1 MFKARIF
8 AIIYMNAEKPHG
20 TTKAL
25 KGALNMPDFDKMTL
39 EQLVRPEGYDCD
51 CGKHHVSPMEYL
63 KIGRGVIVYVPEMI
77 AAMHRKKPFVVCDK
91 NTYAVAGKRVCEI
104 LAAANVPYSLYVIP
118 GDRIAPSEWECGSAL
133 MHYDPSCDMLL
144 GVGSGVINDTCKV
157 LAHAIGVPSA
167 IVGTAPSMDGY
178 ASNSSSM
185 EVNHVK
191 VSLYNHAPV
200 GILLDFEILAQAPMR
215 MLWAGLGD
223 MVAKY
228 IAICE
233 WRISNIVTGE
243 YYCEHIAQLMRTAV
257 KKIVDASDGITK
269 RDPDAIQSI
278 AEGLI
283 IAGVGMAYAEISR
296 PASGLEHYFS
306 HMWEM
311 MALERGKPYDLHGIQ
326 VGIGTVL
333 SMKLYKYIREIKPDR
348 AVAEAHM
355 KAFNRADWEAQI
367 RRIFGK
373 TANEIIAIEDKCHK
387 NDPQKHAKRLD
398 NILNHWDEILKII
411 DEELPDY
418 DHLYNLMA
426 ATGMPMKPSDIGVPM
441 QDVVDAFIGS
451 RDIRDKY
458 LSCSLLW
465 DLGLTDEFAKILE
478 KVAEA

>member
-1 MFKARIF
+1 MA
-8 AIIYMNAEKPHG
+8 
-20 TTKAL
+20 
-25 KGALNMPDFDKMTL
+25 DFDKMSL
-39 EQLVRPEGYDCD
+39 EALVRPEGHDCE
-51 CGKHHVSPMEYL
+51 CGKHHVCELKYL
-63 KIGRGVIVYVPEMI
+63 KVGRGVIRHVPDMI
-77 AAMHRKKPFVVCDK
+77 AALGKKKPFVVCDK
-91 NTYAVAGKRVCEI
+91 NTYAVAGEKVCQI
-104 LAAANVPYSLYVIP
+104 LTDAGIGHTCYIIP
-118 GDRIAPSEWECGSAL
+118 GERLSPAEWEIGSVI

-144 GVGSGVINDTCKV
+144 GVGSGVVNDTCKV

-191 VSLYNHAPV
+191 VSLYNHCPM
-200 GILLDFEILAQAPMR
+200 GILLDSEILAQAPMR

-233 WRISNIVTGE
+233 WRISHIVTGE
-243 YYCEHIAQLMRTAV
+243 FYCESIAQLMRAAI
-257 KKIVDASDGITK
+257 KKIVGAADGIAK

-311 MALERGKPYDLHGIQ
+311 MALERGLPYDLHGIQ
-326 VGIGTVL
+326 VGVGTVL
-333 SMKLYKYIREIKPDR
+333 TLQLYEEIRKIVPDR
-348 AVAEAHM
+348 AKAEAHM
-355 KAFNRADWEAQI
+355 AAFDYDTWEVQV

-373 TANEIIAIEDKCHK
+373 TADEIIRIEEKVHK
-387 NDPQKHAKRLD
+387 NDPARHAKRLD
-398 NILNHWDEILKII
+398 NLMEHWDEILKII
-411 DEELPDY
+411 DEELPKY
-418 DHLYNLMA
+418 DELYALLA
-426 ATGMPMKPSDIGVPM
+426 ATGMPMSPKDIEVSVE
-441 QDVVDAFIGS
+441 DTVNAFVGS

-458 LSCSLLW
+458 LSCSMLW
-465 DLGLTDEFAKILE
+465 DLGLTEE
-478 KVAEA
+478 YAEYLKENC

>member
-1 MFKARIF
+1 MMPRFDQ
-8 AIIYMNAEKPHG
+8 MS
-20 TTKAL
+20 L
-25 KGALNMPDFDKMTL
+25 KELI
-39 EQLVRPEGYDCD
+39 RPEGFDCE
-51 CGKHHVSPMEYL
+51 CGRHHVCALQYL
-63 KIGRGVIVYVPEMI
+63 KIGRGAVESVPEML
-77 AAMHRKKPFVVCDK
+77 AAMGKKRPFVVCDQ
-91 NTYAVAGKRVCEI
+91 NTYEVAGRRVCEI
-104 LAAANVPYSLYVIP
+104 LDRAGVEHGLYVIP
-118 GDRIAPSEWECGSAL
+118 GKRISPAEWEVGSAL
-133 MHYDPSCDMLL
+133 MHYDPRCDMLL

-200 GILLDFEILAQAPMR
+200 GILLDSEILAQAPMR

-228 IAICE
+228 IAVCE
-233 WRISNIVTGE
+233 WRISHIVTGE
-243 YYCEHIAQLMRTAV
+243 FYCESIAQMMRSAL

-278 AEGLI
+278 AEGLVV
-283 IAGVGMAYAEISR
+283 AGMAMAYAEISR

-311 MALERGKPYDLHGIQ
+311 MALERGVPYDLHGIQ
-326 VGIGTVL
+326 VGVGTVL
-333 SMKLYKYIREIKPDR
+333 SMKLYRKIRQIQPDR
-348 AVAEAHM
+348 AKAEAHM
-355 KAFNRADWEAQI
+355 KAFSRADWEAQV

-373 TANEIIAIEDKCHK
+373 TADEIIAIEDKTHK
-387 NDPQKHAKRLD
+387 NDPARHAKRLD
-398 NILNHWDEILKII
+398 NLVNHWDEILKII

-418 DHLYNLMA
+418 DALYQTMA
-426 ATGMPMKPSDIGVPM
+426 KTGMPMRPSEIDVPM
-441 QDVVDAFIGS
+441 DDVVNAFIGA

-458 LSCSLLW
+458 LSCSFLW
-465 DLGLTDEFAKILE
+465 DLGLTDEFAEYLRE
-478 KVAEA
+478 VAEE

>member
-1 MFKARIF
+1 MMPRFDQ
-8 AIIYMNAEKPHG
+8 MS
-20 TTKAL
+20 L
-25 KGALNMPDFDKMTL
+25 KELI
-39 EQLVRPEGYDCD
+39 RPEGFDCE
-51 CGKHHVSPMEYL
+51 CGRHHVCALQYL
-63 KIGRGVIVYVPEMI
+63 KIGRGAVESVPEML
-77 AAMHRKKPFVVCDK
+77 AAMGKKRPFVVCDQ
-91 NTYAVAGKRVCEI
+91 NTYEVAGRRVCEI
-104 LAAANVPYSLYVIP
+104 LDRAGIEHGLYVIP
-118 GDRIAPSEWECGSAL
+118 GKRISPAEWEVGSAL
-133 MHYDPSCDMLL
+133 MHYDPKCDMLL

-200 GILLDFEILAQAPMR
+200 GILLDSEILAQAPMR

-228 IAICE
+228 IAVCE
-233 WRISNIVTGE
+233 WRISHIVTGE
-243 YYCEHIAQLMRTAV
+243 FYCESIAQMMRSAL

-278 AEGLI
+278 AEGLVV
-283 IAGVGMAYAEISR
+283 AGMAMAYAEISR

-311 MALERGKPYDLHGIQ
+311 MALERGVPYDLHGIQ
-326 VGIGTVL
+326 VGVGTVL
-333 SMKLYKYIREIKPDR
+333 SMKLYRKIRQIQPDR
-348 AVAEAHM
+348 AKAEAHM
-355 KAFNRADWEAQI
+355 KAFSRADWEAQV

-373 TANEIIAIEDKCHK
+373 TADEIIAIEDKTHK
-387 NDPQKHAKRLD
+387 NDPARHAKRLD
-398 NILNHWDEILKII
+398 NLVNHWDEILKII

-418 DHLYNLMA
+418 DALYQTMA
-426 ATGMPMKPSDIGVPM
+426 KTGMPMRPSEIDVPM
-441 QDVVDAFIGS
+441 DDVVNAFIGA

-458 LSCSLLW
+458 LSCSFLW
-465 DLGLTDEFAKILE
+465 DLGLTDEFAEYLRE
-478 KVAEA
+478 VAEE